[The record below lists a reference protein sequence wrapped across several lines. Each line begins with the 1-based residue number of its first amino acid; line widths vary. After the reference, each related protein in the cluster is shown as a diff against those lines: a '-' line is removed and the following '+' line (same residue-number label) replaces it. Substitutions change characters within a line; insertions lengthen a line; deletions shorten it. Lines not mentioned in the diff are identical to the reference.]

1 MSVLFGGTGLIM
13 SELCLCSEFPPEP
26 EMVYSSLRTNL
37 SPSHQSTQWCLPA
50 GLELDHIHF
59 KNISYLLISRCFIL
73 FKVLLYCTCSSISDF
88 WLITLWLF
96 ITFCLPYVDDF
107 HHIHYFMCWMLQQ
120 QWSGFSAGS
129 INAGFISCFSYFG
142 LWVLHSCDGK
152 CDFFRFGRG

>member
-73 FKVLLYCTCSSISDF
+73 LKVVLSVILSFILYLLIYKWLLMDYFMIVYYFLFTLCWWFSSHSLLYVLDVAAAVIWFFCRINKRWF
-88 WLITLWLF
+88 HFLF
-96 ITFCLPYVDDF
+96 FL
-107 HHIHYFMCWMLQQ
+107 
-120 QWSGFSAGS
+120 
-129 INAGFISCFSYFG
+129 
-142 LWVLHSCDGK
+142 
-152 CDFFRFGRG
+152 FRFVGFA